1 MPLDMLLYVDHMN
14 PRRPIEMF
22 FRGHLWVERVL
33 TSLLVESLTVP
44 DAIRAERRSFSE
56 KRNLAIATGVLD
68 HSSAESLK
76 KINDVRNRLAHE
88 FNSAVTLGD
97 VSALEASLKG
107 IPKTVFDQNLPENK
121 RPLERL
127 QLFFQIVL
135 GDLEFRRLNLAYQ
148 RENAAS
154 LQANFLLQG
163 VHEQNGWEFDE
174 IGMSDQLGIPDP
186 PKYDEDVWF
195 IDFEADHSNPDAIPP
210 ESDHTPDSSEG
221 PPVS

>member
-33 TSLLVESLTVP
+33 TSLLIESLTDP

-56 KRNLAIATGVLD
+56 KRNLSIATGVLD
-68 HSSAESLK
+68 YPTAESLK
-76 KINDVRNRLAHE
+76 RINDVRNRLAHE
-88 FNSAVTLGD
+88 FNSTVTLRD

-107 IPKTVFDQNLPENK
+107 VPRTVYAQQSPSEAK
-121 RPLERL
+121 PLQRL

-148 RENAAS
+148 RDNAAS
-154 LQANFLLQG
+154 LQAILLLKG
-163 VHEQNGWEFDE
+163 IHEHHGWEFDE
-174 IGMSDQLGIPDP
+174 GEMKDQLGIPDP

-195 IDFEADHSNPDAIPP
+195 IDFEADHSSPDAIEP
-210 ESDHTPDSSEG
+210 EPDDISNDSDRPSTS
-221 PPVS
+221 